1 MNEELTTNTA
11 NTMLDATNTG
21 ISILDLSIKG
31 GWVMLFLLILSIV
44 ALYIFISKLIEIRKA
59 SKEDSSF
66 MARIQD
72 YMADDK
78 ISSAIKLSE
87 DTASPYAKMIKVG
100 IQNRELPM
108 SDMLIL
114 IDNVGNIEI
123 GRLEKGLATMATIAA
138 VAPMIGFLGT
148 VMGMVQSFFDL
159 SNAGTNAVNIQLLS
173 GGIYQALVTTVGGLI
188 VGILALI
195 GYNMLVSMLDRVINK
210 MESKTMEFIEVI
222 NKKA

>member
-1 MNEELTTNTA
+1 MNEEIAINTIDQA
-11 NTMLDATNTG
+11 QNTG
-21 ISILDLSIKG
+21 LSILDLSIKG
-31 GWVMLFLLILSIV
+31 GWVMLVLLLLSIL

-59 SKEDSSF
+59 SREDSSF

-72 YMADDK
+72 YIADDK

-87 DTASPYAKMIKVG
+87 DVGSPYAKMIKVG
-100 IQNRELPM
+100 IQNRNLPM

-123 GRLEKGLATMATIAA
+123 GRLEKGLATLATVAA

-159 SNAGTNAVNIQLLS
+159 SSASVNSVNIQLLS
-173 GGIYQALVTTVGGLI
+173 GGIYQALITTVGGLI
-188 VGILALI
+188 VGILSLI
-195 GYNMLVSMLDRVINK
+195 AYNMLVSMLDRVINK
-210 MESKTMEFIEVI
+210 MESKTMEFIEVL
-222 NKKA
+222 NKKY